1 MLLEI
6 VVHKLSRISLL
17 RWLTRALSL
26 STITIVT
33 DKGSFS
39 RDQAYIKKRE
49 DRDWPS
55 PKLKKSRPARQTNN
69 FLSPALLKDYCQIL
83 VLMYR
88 KFKQTN

>member
-17 RWLTRALSL
+17 RWLTTALSL

-39 RDQAYIKKRE
+39 RDQAYIKKR
-49 DRDWPS
+49 
-55 PKLKKSRPARQTNN
+55 
-69 FLSPALLKDYCQIL
+69 
-83 VLMYR
+83 
-88 KFKQTN
+88 

>member
-1 MLLEI
+1 MLLVI

-39 RDQAYIKKRE
+39 RDQAYIKKR
-49 DRDWPS
+49 
-55 PKLKKSRPARQTNN
+55 
-69 FLSPALLKDYCQIL
+69 
-83 VLMYR
+83 
-88 KFKQTN
+88 